1 MLSSPQA
8 VLCWIVLN
16 SLESK
21 LLLESMLNSPQAGL
35 CWIILS
41 SPHTV
46 ICWIVLNSLENRPLL
61 DCAWYS
67 GKQTFVGKYAKQSAS
82 RPLLGCAEKVLSSPH
97 TVLCWITLNSPH
109 RSPCWIVLN
118 SLENRH
124 SLDGA
129 KESTC
134 RPLLDCAKK
143 SGKQTFVGL
152 C

>member
-1 MLSSPQA
+1 MQISPHA
-8 VLCWIVLN
+8 GLCLIVLNSPHTGLCWIVLN
-16 SLESK
+16 ILESRH
-21 LLLESMLNSPQAGL
+21 LLES
-35 CWIILS
+35 LS
-41 SPHTV
+41 
-46 ICWIVLNSLENRPLL
+46 
-61 DCAWYS
+61 
-67 GKQTFVGKYAKQSAS
+67 AKQSAS

-97 TVLCWITLNSPH
+97 IVVCWIMLNSPH

-124 SLDGA
+124 SFDYA
-129 KESTC
+129 KQSTC